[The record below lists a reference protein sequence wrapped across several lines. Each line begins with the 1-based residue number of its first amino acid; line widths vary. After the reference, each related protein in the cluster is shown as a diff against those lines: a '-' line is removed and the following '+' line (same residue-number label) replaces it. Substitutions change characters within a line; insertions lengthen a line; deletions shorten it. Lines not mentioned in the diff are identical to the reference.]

1 MTVETTFAVSGQHYL
16 FNVQTFAHTVLA
28 LGGDAYAYALR
39 DRTTQGVID
48 DVAGGKSD
56 LGVLFQTSATA
67 DEVNTALDAAGLEFV
82 ELIQSAPRVALP
94 KSHPMVNASSLS
106 LEDMEDFPYL
116 YFEQDEDSPVA
127 FAEEALAS
135 VPRAKSIACTDR
147 ASLSELIVALNGY
160 TVTSGILVGISDG
173 AGLNTVPLDTDVK
186 LHLGYVVRK
195 GEALSDSGKRFVA
208 THKKTL
214 EKYARFLGFGGL
226 PAAETSRRCGPLWHP
241 IFARS
246 RKLAYH
252 IRVACA
258 IPRIWAARAALAD
271 SLRQPGRLFRA
282 SREPFCRCSPNA
294 PFPTKQGIFCSL
306 RLTRCG
312 NEKVCSLQ

>member
-67 DEVNTALDAAGLEFV
+67 DEVNAALDAAGLEFV

-195 GEALSDSGKRFVA
+195 GEALSDIGQRFVD
-208 THKKTL
+208 TLKKNL
-214 EKYARFLGFGGL
+214 EKYAR
-226 PAAETSRRCGPLWHP
+226 PAGRRNKPTL
-241 IFARS
+241 
-246 RKLAYH
+246 
-252 IRVACA
+252 
-258 IPRIWAARAALAD
+258 RAALAPH
-271 SLRQPGRLFRA
+271 LRAIPQARVPKHPLRGLPAGRVSSAIRRSSNSERMFHVKHPRVALSFA
-282 SREPFCRCSPNA
+282 AREPSC
-294 PFPTKQGIFCSL
+294 L
-306 RLTRCG
+306 RL
-312 NEKVCSLQ
+312 S